1 MTQGSN
7 AARTPIALPVGRQR
21 SIDERRRLVAESLRV
36 GNPDSRSG
44 DLPAQADPRQEC
56 QIELPVDAIRPYEN
70 NPRRT
75 GNERFEDIKAS
86 VRANGI
92 RTPLT
97 VTRRPGEAHFIVEA
111 GGNTRLLAIQQLW
124 AETGDTRFQKLL
136 VLFRPWQSES
146 HVLTS
151 HLIENELRGEMSF
164 WDKACGVVSLKA
176 RLEAEKGVPLSIR
189 QLEEAIKALGL
200 SINTATLAHYLFAT
214 ERLGTLG
221 EAVSSLS
228 GLDVKTLQPRLN
240 AMKRHALARASI
252 AEDDLYAGTF
262 EPVFRRFADKFRKT
276 SAFSVVALLGA
287 CEEALALRLREHV
300 DAVREA
306 LDTSPRGVPTRL
318 PSATNASIAGAPRAS
333 QAPSADP
340 SSPGGAGVSTSN
352 DQQSVAAELAA
363 LPHGP
368 LPRQAPPGASAKL
381 ISAVRAFAAISG
393 VGDLLQ
399 IVPGASIGY
408 VLRDAPALSEWT
420 SFRPE
425 RQRAS
430 RLLTTL
436 AARADSDD
444 EASPEFDSVAATA
457 KGEAALVHWLTNAGD
472 AGAGAFLDVLN
483 FVRESQVAAQIDAE
497 SQLDSKAG
505 GT

>member
-7 AARTPIALPVGRQR
+7 AARTPIALPVGRQL

-56 QIELPVDAIRPYEN
+56 QIELPVNAIRAYEH
-70 NPRRT
+70 NPRRS

-92 RTPLT
+92 RNPLT
-97 VTRRPGEAHFIVEA
+97 VTRRPGDTHFIVEA

-124 AETGDTRFQKLL
+124 AETGDVRFQKLL

-176 RLEAEKGVPLSIR
+176 GLEAEKGVPLSIR

-214 ERLGTLG
+214 ERMGTLG
-221 EAVSSLS
+221 EAVTSLS

-240 AMKRHALARASI
+240 AMKRHALVRASI
-252 AEDDLYAGTF
+252 AEDDLYTGTF
-262 EPVFRRFADKFRKT
+262 EPVFRRFADKFRRT
-276 SAFSVVALLGA
+276 SSFSAVALSRA
-287 CEEALALRLREHV
+287 CEEALALRLGEHV
-300 DAVREA
+300 DKVRAA
-306 LDTSPRGVPTRL
+306 LETSSRGAQTP
-318 PSATNASIAGAPRAS
+318 PATNASNV
-333 QAPSADP
+333 
-340 SSPGGAGVSTSN
+340 GAGQANQAAQAGPPLPDESRVSTPN
-352 DQQSVAAELAA
+352 TPQTAAAELAA
-363 LPHGP
+363 LPAGP
-368 LPRQAPPGASAKL
+368 SPLHAASGASAKL
-381 ISAVRAFAAISG
+381 IAAVRAFAAMSG

-399 IVPGASIGY
+399 IAPGAPIGY
-408 VLRDAPALSEWT
+408 VMRDPPPQSEELH
-420 SFRPE
+420 FPPE

-430 RLLTTL
+430 RLLVAL
-436 AARADSDD
+436 AAHADA
-444 EASPEFDSVAATA
+444 EENASLGADTDALA
-457 KGEAALVHWLTNAGD
+457 GETALVHWLINAGD
-472 AGAGAFLDVLN
+472 ASAGAFLEILN
-483 FVRESQVAAQIDAE
+483 FVRETQAAARIAAE
-497 SQLDSKAG
+497 SEPDSRAG
-505 GT
+505 GD

>member
-7 AARTPIALPVGRQR
+7 AARTPIALPVGRQL

-56 QIELPVDAIRPYEN
+56 QIELPVDAIRAYEH
-70 NPRRT
+70 NPRRS

-92 RTPLT
+92 RNPLT
-97 VTRRPGEAHFIVEA
+97 VTRRPGDTHFIVEA

-124 AETGDTRFQKLL
+124 AETGDVRFQKLL

-151 HLIENELRGEMSF
+151 HLIENELRCEMSF

-214 ERLGTLG
+214 ERLCTLG
-221 EAVSSLS
+221 EAVTGLS

-240 AMKRHALARASI
+240 AMKRHALARAAI
-252 AEDDLYAGTF
+252 AEHDLYAGTF

-276 SAFSVVALLGA
+276 STFSVVALSRA
-287 CEEALALRLREHV
+287 CEEALALRLGEHV
-300 DAVREA
+300 DKVRAA
-306 LDTSPRGVPTRL
+306 LETSSRGAQTP
-318 PSATNASIAGAPRAS
+318 PATNASNV
-333 QAPSADP
+333 
-340 SSPGGAGVSTSN
+340 GAGHADQAAQAGPPLPDDSRVSTPN
-352 DQQSVAAELAA
+352 TPQTAAAELAA
-363 LPHGP
+363 LPPGP
-368 LPRQAPPGASAKL
+368 SPLHAASGASAKL
-381 ISAVRAFAAISG
+381 IAAVRAFAAMSG

-399 IVPGASIGY
+399 IAPGAPIGY
-408 VLRDAPALSEWT
+408 VMRDPPPKSEELNFP
-420 SFRPE
+420 SE

-430 RLLTTL
+430 RLLAAL
-436 AARADSDD
+436 AVHVESDD
-444 EASPEFDSVAATA
+444 DPPLGTDAEAIC
-457 KGEAALVHWLTNAGD
+457 GETALVRWLVD
-472 AGAGAFLDVLN
+472 AGSASAGAFLGILN
-483 FVRESQVAAQIDAE
+483 FVRETRAAALIAAE
-497 SQLDSKAG
+497 SEPDSRAG
-505 GT
+505 GD

>member
-1 MTQGSN
+1 
-7 AARTPIALPVGRQR
+7 
-21 SIDERRRLVAESLRV
+21 VAESLRV

-56 QIELPVDAIRPYEN
+56 QIELPVDTIHPYEH
-70 NPRRT
+70 NPRRA
-75 GNERFEDIKAS
+75 GNDRFEDIKAS

-97 VTRRPGEAHFIVEA
+97 VTRRPGETHFIVES

-124 AETGDTRFQKLL
+124 AETGDARYQKLL

-189 QLEEAIKALGL
+189 QLEEAIKGLGL

-214 ERLGTLG
+214 ERLATLG
-221 EAVSSLS
+221 EAITSLS

-240 AMKRHALARASI
+240 AMKRHALVRASI
-252 AEDDLYAGTF
+252 AEHDLYAGSF

-276 SAFSVVALLGA
+276 SAFSVVALA
-287 CEEALALRLREHV
+287 RVCEEALALRLGEHV
-300 DAVREA
+300 DTVRAA
-306 LDTSPRGVPTRL
+306 LDTSPRGATTPPT
-318 PSATNASIAGAPRAS
+318 SATNNSIAGAPRAS
-333 QAPSADP
+333 EAPSANP
-340 SSPGGAGVSTSN
+340 SSPGEAGVSTSN
-352 DQQSVAAELAA
+352 APQIAVAELAA
-363 LPHGP
+363 LPRGP
-368 LPRQAPPGASAKL
+368 VPQQAAPGASAKL
-381 ISAVRAFAAISG
+381 IAAVRAFAATSG

-399 IVPGASIGY
+399 IAPGNPIGY
-408 VLRDAPALSEWT
+408 VLRGAPAPSEGT
-420 SFRPE
+420 HFPPE

-430 RLLTTL
+430 RLLAAL

-444 EASPEFDSVAATA
+444 EASPDADADAVA
-457 KGEAALVHWLTNAGD
+457 GETALVCWLID
-472 AGAGAFLDVLN
+472 AGNASAGAFLDILN
-483 FVRESQVAAQIDAE
+483 LVRETQAAVRIAAE
-497 SQLDSKAG
+497 SEMDSKAG

>member
-7 AARTPIALPVGRQR
+7 AARTPIALPVGRQL

-56 QIELPVDAIRPYEN
+56 QIELPVNAIRAYEH
-70 NPRRT
+70 NPRRS

-92 RTPLT
+92 RNPLT
-97 VTRRPGEAHFIVEA
+97 VTRRPGDTHFIVEA

-124 AETGDTRFQKLL
+124 AETGDVRFQKLL

-176 RLEAEKGVPLSIR
+176 GLEAEKGVPLSIR

-214 ERLGTLG
+214 ERMGTLG
-221 EAVSSLS
+221 EAVTSLS

-240 AMKRHALARASI
+240 AMKRHALVRASI
-252 AEDDLYAGTF
+252 AEDDLYTGTF
-262 EPVFRRFADKFRKT
+262 EPVFRRFADKFRRT
-276 SAFSVVALLGA
+276 SSFSAVALSRA
-287 CEEALALRLREHV
+287 CEEALALRLGEHV
-300 DAVREA
+300 DKVRAA
-306 LDTSPRGVPTRL
+306 LETSSRGAQTP
-318 PSATNASIAGAPRAS
+318 PATNASNV
-333 QAPSADP
+333 
-340 SSPGGAGVSTSN
+340 GAGQANQAAQAGPPLPDESRVSTPN
-352 DQQSVAAELAA
+352 TPQTAAAELAA
-363 LPHGP
+363 LPPGP
-368 LPRQAPPGASAKL
+368 SPLHAASGASAKL
-381 ISAVRAFAAISG
+381 IAAVRAFAAMSG

-399 IVPGASIGY
+399 IAPGAPIGY
-408 VLRDAPALSEWT
+408 VMRDPPPQSEELH
-420 SFRPE
+420 FPPE

-430 RLLTTL
+430 RLLVAL
-436 AARADSDD
+436 AAHADA
-444 EASPEFDSVAATA
+444 EENASLGADTDALA
-457 KGEAALVHWLTNAGD
+457 GETALVHWLINAGD
-472 AGAGAFLDVLN
+472 ASAGAFLEILN
-483 FVRESQVAAQIDAE
+483 FVRETQAAARIAAE
-497 SQLDSKAG
+497 SEPDSRAG
-505 GT
+505 GD

>member
-7 AARTPIALPVGRQR
+7 AARTPIALSVGRQL

-56 QIELPVDAIRPYEN
+56 QIELPVDAIRSYES
-70 NPRRT
+70 NPRRA

-97 VTRRPGEAHFIVEA
+97 VTRRPGEAHFIVES

-124 AETGDTRFQKLL
+124 AETGAARFQKLL

-176 RLEAEKGVPLSIR
+176 RLEAEKGISLSIR
-189 QLEEAIKALGL
+189 QLEEAIKVLGL

-221 EAVSSLS
+221 EAVISLS

-276 SAFSVVALLGA
+276 SAFSVVALARA
-287 CEEALALRLREHV
+287 CEEALALRLGEHV
-300 DAVREA
+300 GAVREA
-306 LDTSPRGVPTRL
+306 LDASPRGATTQPA
-318 PSATNASIAGAPRAS
+318 SATNGSNAGTPQAS
-333 QAPSADP
+333 QAALASP
-340 SSPGGAGVSTSN
+340 SSLAGSGVSTSN
-352 DQQSVAAELAA
+352 APRTVSAALAA
-363 LPHGP
+363 LPPGP
-368 LPRQAPPGASAKL
+368 SPRQAAPGASAKL
-381 ISAVRAFAAISG
+381 IAAVRAFAATSG

-399 IVPGASIGY
+399 IAPGTPIGY
-408 VLRDAPALSEWT
+408 VMRDAPAWSEAT
-420 SFRPE
+420 HLPPE
-425 RQRAS
+425 KQRAS
-430 RLLTTL
+430 RLLAAL
-436 AARADSDD
+436 AAHADPDGSAARGIDADATVD
-444 EASPEFDSVAATA
+444 ET
-457 KGEAALVHWLTNAGD
+457 ALVCWLVD
-472 AGAGAFLDVLN
+472 AGNASSGAFLDILN
-483 FVRESQVAAQIDAE
+483 LVRETQAAVRIAAE
-497 SQLDSKAG
+497 SEMDSKAR

>member
-7 AARTPIALPVGRQR
+7 AARTPIALPVGRQL

-56 QIELPVDAIRPYEN
+56 QIELPVDAIRAYEH
-70 NPRRT
+70 NPRRS

-86 VRANGI
+86 VRAYGI
-92 RTPLT
+92 RIPLT

-124 AETGDTRFQKLL
+124 AETGDVRFQKLL

-176 RLEAEKGVPLSIR
+176 RLEAEKGFPLSIR

-221 EAVSSLS
+221 EAVTSLS

-262 EPVFRRFADKFRKT
+262 EPVLRRFADKYRKT
-276 SAFSVVALLGA
+276 STFSVVALSRA
-287 CEEALALRLREHV
+287 CEEALALRLGEHV
-300 DAVREA
+300 DKVRAA
-306 LDTSPRGVPTRL
+306 LDTSPRGTPT
-318 PSATNASIAGAPRAS
+318 PPASATDASNAGAAHAS
-333 QAPSADP
+333 QAAMAGP
-340 SSPGGAGVSTSN
+340 SSPDDSGVSTSN
-352 DQQSVAAELAA
+352 APQTVAAELAA
-363 LPHGP
+363 LPPGP
-368 LPRQAPPGASAKL
+368 VPQQAPPGASAKL
-381 ISAVRAFAAISG
+381 IAAVRAFAAISG

-399 IVPGASIGY
+399 VAPGTPIGY
-408 VLRDAPALSEWT
+408 VMRDAPAWSEAT
-420 SFRPE
+420 HLPPE
-425 RQRAS
+425 KQRAS
-430 RLLTTL
+430 RLLAAL
-436 AARADSDD
+436 AAHEDPDGNAAPGTDAD
-444 EASPEFDSVAATA
+444 ATA
-457 KGEAALVHWLTNAGD
+457 GETALVCWLVD
-472 AGAGAFLDVLN
+472 AGNASSGAFLDILN
-483 FVRESQVAAQIDAE
+483 LVRETQAAVRIAAE
-497 SQLDSKAG
+497 SEMDSKAG

>member
-7 AARTPIALPVGRQR
+7 AARAPIALPVGRQL

-44 DLPAQADPRQEC
+44 DLPTQADPRQEC

-70 NPRRT
+70 NPRRN

-86 VRANGI
+86 IRANGI
-92 RTPLT
+92 HNPLT
-97 VTRRPGEAHFIVEA
+97 VTRRPGEPHFIVEA

-164 WDKACGVVSLKA
+164 WDKACGVGSLKM
-176 RLEAEKGVPLSIR
+176 RLEAEKGVALSIR

-214 ERLGTLG
+214 DRLGTLG
-221 EAVSSLS
+221 EAITSLS

-240 AMKRHALARASI
+240 AMKRHALACASI

-262 EPVFRRFADKFRKT
+262 KPVFRRFADKFRKT
-276 SAFSVVALLGA
+276 SSFSVVALLRA
-287 CEEALALRLREHV
+287 CEEALALRLGEHV
-300 DAVREA
+300 DKVRA
-306 LDTSPRGVPTRL
+306 SLDTSPRGKPT
-318 PSATNASIAGAPRAS
+318 PPASATNASNAGAAHAN
-333 QAPSADP
+333 QAAQAGP
-340 SSPGGAGVSTSN
+340 SSSSLPGVSTSN
-352 DQQSVAAELAA
+352 TPQTVAAELAA
-363 LPHGP
+363 LPPGP
-368 LPRQAPPGASAKL
+368 LLQHAAPAKL
-381 ISAVRAFAAISG
+381 IAAVRAFAAMSG

-399 IVPGASIGY
+399 IAPGEPVGY
-408 VLRDAPALSEWT
+408 VIGKAPFGGET
-420 SFRPE
+420 THGPPE
-425 RQRAS
+425 RGRAS
-430 RLLTTL
+430 RLL
-436 AARADSDD
+436 AAIATCGDSDD
-444 EASPEFDSVAATA
+444 VASRDHDAGATA
-457 KGEAALVHWLTNAGD
+457 GETALVRWLVDAGD
-472 AGAGAFLDVLN
+472 ASAGAFLEILN
-483 FVRESQVAAQIDAE
+483 RVRETHAASRIAAASD
-497 SQLDSKAG
+497 LDLQTG